1 MNIILILG
9 IFAALAWF
17 WYNWQRH
24 LLLPPAWDLQE
35 GGFFVHPD
43 DLRVVGEK
51 TTLVFGILA
60 MLLIFLVLLRLTWGA
75 IIGLVIFGIVWV
87 KIRQGQLL
95 GQSVKVTDQQLLRVH
110 RLAVQAAERLCMP
123 LPDVFVTQNPVINAY
138 AIGFFGRKSVVLHS
152 ATVEAMSDA
161 ELCAI
166 IGHEMT
172 HIKCQHTHWL
182 VFTQLNDTLRIP
194 IVSDLVGLVLLAW
207 SRKAEYT
214 CDRGGLLACGDLQA
228 AVTALSKVAIGKD
241 LFKQMNLDAFF
252 AQHQNI
258 DSDDIARFSE
268 RLSTHP
274 YIVHRLKAL
283 HEFSQSEFFQK
294 HRQAKQFV
302 A

>member
-1 MNIILILG
+1 MKIILILG
-9 IFAALAWF
+9 LFSVLAWF
-17 WYNWQRH
+17 WYRWQRQ
-24 LLLPPAWDLQE
+24 LMLPPAWEMQD
-35 GGFFVHPD
+35 GVFVVRPD
-43 DLRVVGEK
+43 DLRVLGEK
-51 TTLVFGILA
+51 TTLAFGVTA
-60 MLLIFLVLLRLTWGA
+60 MLLLFMVLLRLTWGA
-75 IIGLVIFGIVWV
+75 IIALVIFGIVWV

-95 GQSVKVTDQQLLRVH
+95 GQSVKVTDQQLPRVH
-110 RLAVQAAERLCMP
+110 ALAVQASKHLCMP

-138 AIGFFGRKSVVLHS
+138 AIGFFGRKSVVLNS

-194 IVSDLVGLVLLAW
+194 IISDLVGLVLLAW

-228 AVTALSKVAIGKD
+228 AITALSKVAIGKD

-252 AQHQNI
+252 AQNQTV
-258 DSDDIARFSE
+258 DSDDISRLSE

-294 HRQAKQFV
+294 HRQATQFV

>member
-1 MNIILILG
+1 MKMILILG
-9 IFAALAWF
+9 LFSALAWF
-17 WYNWQRH
+17 VYNWRQR
-24 LLLPPAWDLQE
+24 LMLPPAWAQD
-35 GGFFVHPD
+35 GTFFVRPD

-51 TTLVFGILA
+51 TTLAFGIAA
-60 MLLIFLVLLRLTWGA
+60 MTLIFIVLLRLTWGA
-75 IIGLVIFGIVWV
+75 IIALVIFGIVWV

-95 GQSVKVTDQQLLRVH
+95 GQSVKVTDQQLPRIH

-123 LPDVFVTQNPVINAY
+123 LADVFVTQNPLINAY

-194 IVSDLVGLVLLAW
+194 IVSDLVSLVLLAW

-241 LFKQMNLDAFF
+241 LFKEMNLEAFF
-252 AQHQNI
+252 SQNQSI
-258 DSDDIARFSE
+258 DGDDIARLSE

-283 HEFSQSEFFQK
+283 HEFSLSEFFQR
-294 HRQAKQFV
+294 HQQATQFV